1 MTYKLSLDLFRPK
14 HKLFIRFCTLVTSFS
29 LLLPAASAA
38 PSTAGANLHKKNSKS
53 PRSASVSQESA
64 SSSPGTASTLP
75 GSATSSI
82 VIDAMYGELQRSY
95 TKLKTEGSAPL
106 HFLSYRVCD
115 TDSFSTGAV
124 FGAITNFNRNHSRLL
139 DIEARV
145 GSPKLDST
153 HKIRSNS
160 FFGSGNFRGGAVEF
174 SIDNDPDA
182 IACGLWFMTDKAYKD
197 AQQNY
202 VQVKANKEVKV
213 DEEDISDDFAP
224 GKVVVS
230 IDKPGILREDDKRW
244 LSPMRRMSAIFKD
257 YPEITSSYVTLN
269 EDVTTKYITNSEG
282 TKIQQTERL
291 CRLFTGAG
299 AICSDGMEVHLY
311 DSAEAFDPTN
321 LPSEEEFSKRIRKLA
336 ESVVSLRNSHAGEPY
351 VGPAILMPRAAGVF
365 FHEVLGHR
373 VEGHRQKDEEE
384 GRTFTKKVGAKIMPE
399 FISVVDDPT
408 LKGLGDMPLIGAYK
422 FDDEGMPAERVQVV
436 DKGILRNFLMGRSP
450 IATFNHSNGHCRCQ
464 PGSSPVARQGNL
476 MVESSKQVTESKLRE
491 MLIEET
497 KRQGKQYGL
506 MFDEIAGGF
515 TITQAFMPQSFSLLP
530 LQVKRVWADGRPD
543 ELLRGVNLVGTPLAS
558 LETIMCSSD
567 KVGTF
572 NGVCGAESGWVPV
585 SASAPSL
592 LVRTIEVA
600 REEKSQDKPPV
611 LPPPH
616 LESLD
621 KSKKAVQ
628 QVNAE
633 RKD

>member
-1 MTYKLSLDLFRPK
+1 MTDKRFEARVCPWMTSRRAVVFLASLSLFFSSVPPASSSANKRAVGKTSAVARKGK
-14 HKLFIRFCTLVTSFS
+14 HKL
-29 LLLPAASAA
+29 PATPPSPASAE
-38 PSTAGANLHKKNSKS
+38 H
-53 PRSASVSQESA
+53 V
-64 SSSPGTASTLP
+64 
-75 GSATSSI
+75 
-82 VIDAMYGELQRSY
+82 VIDAMSRELKRSY
-95 TKLKTEGSAPL
+95 DKLKDQGPAPL
-106 HFLSYRVCD
+106 YFLSYRVSD
-115 TDSFSTGAV
+115 TESFSTNAT
-124 FGAITNFNRNHSRLL
+124 FGAITSFNRNHSRLL

-145 GSPKLDST
+145 GSPELDST
-153 HKIRSNS
+153 HKIRRDG
-160 FFGSGNFRGGAVEF
+160 FDGDYILRRGSVEF

-182 IACGLWFMTDKAYKD
+182 IACGLWYMTDKAFKD
-197 AQQNY
+197 AQQSF

-213 DEEDISDDFAP
+213 DEEDVSNDFGP

-230 IDKPGILREDDKRW
+230 IDKPQEATEDDNRW
-244 LSPMRRMSAIFKD
+244 IEPVRRMSAIFKQ
-257 YPEITSSYVTLN
+257 YPEITSSYVSVD
-269 EDVTTKYITNSEG
+269 EDVTTRYITTSEG
-282 TKIQQTERL
+282 TKVQQTQKLARL
-291 CRLFTGAG
+291 LTGAG
-299 AICSDGMEVHLY
+299 AICPDGMEVNLY
-311 DSAEAFDPTN
+311 DTAEAFDAKD
-321 LPSEEEFSKRIRKLA
+321 LPSEEEFSKRIKKLA
-336 ESVVSLRNSHAGEPY
+336 EAVVALRNSHAGEPY
-351 VGPAILMPRAAGVF
+351 VGPAILMPKAAGVF

-408 LKGLGDMPLIGAYK
+408 INRLGDSPLIGNYRY
-422 FDDEGMPAERVQVV
+422 DDEGMPAEKVQIV

-450 IATFNHSNGHCRCQ
+450 IASFNHSNGHSRCQ
-464 PGSSPVARQGNL
+464 PGNAPVARQGNL
-476 MVESSKQVTESKLRE
+476 MVQSSLQVEEKKLRE

-530 LQVKRVWADGRPD
+530 LQVKRVWVDGRPD

-558 LETIMCSSD
+558 LETIMCASD

-611 LPPPH
+611 LPPPS
-616 LESLD
+616 LETAQ
-621 KSKKAVQ
+621 K
-628 QVNAE
+628 
-633 RKD
+633 